1 MPIKSR
7 RPIVLRALL
16 VVSMGVLIA
25 LIPAVRATLF
35 RGIYLLATGH
45 LAPIQQYLL
54 SLGAWGPIVSGVL
67 MVIEAIAV
75 PVPVTL
81 LMVANGVVFG
91 AWHGM
96 LISFVGGLTG
106 AIGAYLIGRHLGR
119 TAVERLVPKASLQA
133 VDRFMAARG
142 GWAVVIARWIPGV
155 PCDPIGYAAGITR
168 MPFWSFLLL
177 TILGLLPANFATAF
191 LGAEAAGHM
200 TLAYWLAGLLLAV
213 AVWLGWRLVR
223 RRAGPA
229 R

>member
-1 MPIKSR
+1 
-7 RPIVLRALL
+7 
-16 VVSMGVLIA
+16 
-25 LIPAVRATLF
+25 
-35 RGIYLLATGH
+35 
-45 LAPIQQYLL
+45 
-54 SLGAWGPIVSGVL
+54 
-67 MVIEAIAV
+67 
-75 PVPVTL
+75 
-81 LMVANGVVFG
+81 
-91 AWHGM
+91 
-96 LISFVGGLTG
+96 
-106 AIGAYLIGRHLGR
+106 
-119 TAVERLVPKASLQA
+119 
-133 VDRFMAARG
+133 
-142 GWAVVIARWIPGV
+142 V